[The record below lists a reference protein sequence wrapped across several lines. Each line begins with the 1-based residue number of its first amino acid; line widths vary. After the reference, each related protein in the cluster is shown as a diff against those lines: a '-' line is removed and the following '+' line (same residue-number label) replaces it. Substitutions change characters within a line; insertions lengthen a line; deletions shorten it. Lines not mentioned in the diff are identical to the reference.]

1 MECSPQ
7 SLLCPW
13 NSPCKNT
20 GVGCHFLLQDLPD
33 LGSNLGLPH
42 CRQILY
48 HLSYHKSGC
57 DAPSPGRQYLW
68 PDIVTDLESDS
79 SSQENR
85 LLKGSGSNLEG
96 RGSRTFPGGGAL
108 QGRYCPDPQPCVHT
122 CCLTACPFCGRLER
136 NVGSSGL
143 ERAFSF
149 NCVYLFTHLYVL

>member
-1 MECSPQ
+1 MLVAHSCPTLSDPMECSPQ
-7 SLLCPW
+7 RLLCPW

-68 PDIVTDLESDS
+68 PDIVTQTWRVTAPARRTGS
-79 SSQENR
+79 SRAQVPTWRAGVPEPSQGVGPCRAGTVLTLNPVC
-85 LLKGSGSNLEG
+85 
-96 RGSRTFPGGGAL
+96 TPAAL
-108 QGRYCPDPQPCVHT
+108 QPALSVV
-122 CCLTACPFCGRLER
+122 A
-136 NVGSSGL
+136 
-143 ERAFSF
+143 
-149 NCVYLFTHLYVL
+149 